1 MLPGPLESDKK
12 LAKAAPIFL
21 SMLKSETREETAD
34 AVIKAATAALGAHIT
49 TQFNCFTAKKIK
61 LHTPSSKRRQATAA
75 LGTQFFSEFTRFAS
89 TKAKKKDADAT
100 KWQRWRKVLILLAL
114 LARNR
119 KY

>member
-49 TQFNCFTAKKIK
+49 TQFNCFTAKKK
-61 LHTPSSKRRQATAA
+61 K
-75 LGTQFFSEFTRFAS
+75 FTRRHQS
-89 TKAKKKDADAT
+89 GDRRRL
-100 KWQRWRKVLILLAL
+100 RWVLNFFRNLLAL
-114 LARNR
+114 LVQKQKKKMRTPQNGNCGVR
-119 KY
+119 FSFYLLY